1 MKTISRK
8 EAEKLKTMLDGS
20 RSRVRAEVEAM
31 EVGEIK
37 LLSKAEWTRPAQ
49 TPKVM
54 VRQVE
59 ARQRRKYSCERLID
73 GSGWL
78 IERLE

>member
-37 LLSKAEWTRPAQ
+37 LLGKEEWTRPTQ

-59 ARQRRKYSCERLID
+59 ARQRRKYRCERLID